1 MEELQLHEKAL
12 FYLELANNSG
22 IDTHEQEYINALV
35 NSRDPRALDVIKDA
49 KNKKYNADPN
59 SEAFQARNAF
69 LNRREAYVLI
79 DQEKYDEAEDLLK
92 EMLNNPMS
100 KEFAEG
106 ELKYVEQMK
115 QQRS

>member
-1 MEELQLHEKAL
+1 MK
-12 FYLELANNSG
+12 
-22 IDTHEQEYINALV
+22 
-35 NSRDPRALDVIKDA
+35 
-49 KNKKYNADPN
+49 KKYNVDLN
-59 SEAFQARNAF
+59 SEAFQTRNAF

-79 DQEKYDEAEDLLK
+79 DLEKYDEAETLLK